1 MCNEMDALEKNDT
14 WDLVQL
20 PKGKNMVGC
29 RWVYAIKT
37 NLDGSISRYKARL
50 VAKGY
55 SQAYGIDYGE
65 KFSPVARMT
74 SIRLFLSIATTKG
87 WTLYQLDV
95 SNAFLHG
102 TLDEE
107 VYMEQPPG
115 FVAQGELGNLVCKL
129 KKSIYG

>member
-65 KFSPVARMT
+65 TFSLVARMT
-74 SIRLFLSIATTKG
+74 SIHLSLSTTITKG
-87 WTLYQLDV
+87 WILYQLDV
-95 SNAFLHG
+95 FNAFLHEI
-102 TLDEE
+102 LDLK

-115 FVAQGELGNLVCKL
+115 FVA
-129 KKSIYG
+129 